1 MDFLKVVIIIAFVV
15 LTVLTI
21 KIHPEMHQPM
31 LLEDADFVLTRVS
44 DTITTDNIPVT
55 NISNVENKKVVEISV
70 PEQKESAQK
79 AIEIY
84 NRQQEQPVV
93 KYVQTQDVKPVTTKK
108 EVKVREIPNNTSQIE
123 LLQRVMK
130 NAENSSV
137 VKHPEETKTTK
148 YVNTDTQK
156 TTTKTKTVDIPK
168 TPTNTQQKTVKIQP
182 AQPKS
187 SSNPYMT
194 EEEEIIAWNVWRS
207 NIQNQI
213 MKDSNIDFAPYG
225 TVFTF
230 TFIVDKFGNVSN
242 IKVEC
247 SHPSFMDVARNNV
260 KPAISNLQKK
270 PILNFPR
277 GTKRTSTVVQGM
289 FLIGTQTRYSTPDN
303 YSDFER
309 VVR

>member
-55 NISNVENKKVVEISV
+55 NISNAENKKVVEISV

-93 KYVQTQDVKPVTTKK
+93 KYVQTQDVKPVTAKK

-168 TPTNTQQKTVKIQP
+168 TPANTQQKTIQIP
-182 AQPKS
+182 PTQPKS

-303 YSDFER
+303 YSDYER

>member
-21 KIHPEMHQPM
+21 KINPEMHQPM

>member
-44 DTITTDNIPVT
+44 DTITADNIPVT
-55 NISNVENKKVVEISV
+55 NVSNTENKKVVEISV

-93 KYVQTQDVKPVTTKK
+93 KYVQTQDVKPVTAKK

-168 TPTNTQQKTVKIQP
+168 TPANTQQKTVKIQP

>member
-1 MDFLKVVIIIAFVV
+1 MNFLKIAVIIAFVA
-15 LTVLTI
+15 LTILTI

-44 DTITTDNIPVT
+44 DTITTENIPVT
-55 NISNVENKKVVEISV
+55 NISNAENKKIVEVTV
-70 PEQKESAQK
+70 PEQKESAKK
-79 AIEIY
+79 AIEIF
-84 NRQQEQPVV
+84 NKQQEQPNV
-93 KYVQTQDVKPVTTKK
+93 KYVQTNEVKPVKK
-108 EVKVREIPNNTSQIE
+108 EVKVVQSSTPENASQIE

-130 NAENSSV
+130 NSENSAV
-137 VKHPEETKTTK
+137 VKHPEESKTTK
-148 YVNTDTQK
+148 YVNTDTPK
-156 TTTKTKTVDIPK
+156 TTTQTKTVETPK
-168 TPTNTQQKTVKIQP
+168 TPTQTQTKTVQTTP
-182 AQPKS
+182 TQPKS

-303 YSDFER
+303 YSDYER

>member
-44 DTITTDNIPVT
+44 DTITADNIPVT
-55 NISNVENKKVVEISV
+55 NVSNTENKKVVEISV

-93 KYVQTQDVKPVTTKK
+93 KYVQTQDVKPVTAKK
-108 EVKVREIPNNTSQIE
+108 EIKVREIPNNTSQIE

-168 TPTNTQQKTVKIQP
+168 TPANTQQKTVQIP
-182 AQPKS
+182 PTQPKS

>member
-44 DTITTDNIPVT
+44 DTITADNIPVT
-55 NISNVENKKVVEISV
+55 NVSNTENKKVVEISV

-93 KYVQTQDVKPVTTKK
+93 KYVQTQDVKPVTAKK
-108 EVKVREIPNNTSQIE
+108 EIKVREIPNNTSQIE

-156 TTTKTKTVDIPK
+156 TMTKTKTVDIPK
-168 TPTNTQQKTVKIQP
+168 TPANTQQKTVQIP
-182 AQPKS
+182 PTQPKS

-303 YSDFER
+303 YSDYER

>member
-44 DTITTDNIPVT
+44 DTITADNIPVT
-55 NISNVENKKVVEISV
+55 NVSNTENKKVVEISV

-93 KYVQTQDVKPVTTKK
+93 KYVQTQDVKPVTAKK
-108 EVKVREIPNNTSQIE
+108 EIKVREIPNNTSQIE

-168 TPTNTQQKTVKIQP
+168 TPANTQQKTVQIP
-182 AQPKS
+182 PTQPKS

-303 YSDFER
+303 YSDYER

>member
-31 LLEDADFVLTRVS
+31 LLEDADFVLRRVS

-55 NISNVENKKVVEISV
+55 NISNTENKKVVEISV
-70 PEQKESAQK
+70 PEQKESAKK

-93 KYVQTQDVKPVTTKK
+93 KYVQTQDVKPVTAKK
-108 EVKVREIPNNTSQIE
+108 EIKVREIPNNTSQIE

-168 TPTNTQQKTVKIQP
+168 TPANTQQKTVQIP
-182 AQPKS
+182 PTQPKS

-270 PILNFPR
+270 PILKFPR

-303 YSDFER
+303 YSDYER

>member
-44 DTITTDNIPVT
+44 DTITADNIPVT
-55 NISNVENKKVVEISV
+55 NVSNAENKKVVEISV

-93 KYVQTQDVKPVTTKK
+93 KYVQTQDVKPVTAKK
-108 EVKVREIPNNTSQIE
+108 EIKVREIPNNASQIE

-168 TPTNTQQKTVKIQP
+168 TPANTQQKTVKIQP

>member
-55 NISNVENKKVVEISV
+55 NISNTENKKVVEISV
-70 PEQKESAQK
+70 PEQKESAKK

-168 TPTNTQQKTVKIQP
+168 TPANTQQKTVQIP
-182 AQPKS
+182 PTQPKS